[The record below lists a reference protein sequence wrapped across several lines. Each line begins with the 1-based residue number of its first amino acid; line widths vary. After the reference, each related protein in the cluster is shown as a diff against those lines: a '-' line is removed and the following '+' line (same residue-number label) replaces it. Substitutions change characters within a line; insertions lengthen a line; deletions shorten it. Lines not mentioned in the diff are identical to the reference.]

1 MANTIYKA
9 GVPSAT
15 GIPRPGTLGGLSPAA
30 GFKIAGTMG
39 TQGPVAAVP
48 QRYTGAAAVFGGP
61 VSSLYGTPSYTGA
74 NGSNGTIAYKPQN
87 RNTPQS

>member
-1 MANTIYKA
+1 MTNTIYKA
-9 GVPSAT
+9 GVPSAI
-15 GIPRPGTLGGLSPAA
+15 GISRP
-30 GFKIAGTMG
+30 GTMG

-61 VSSLYGTPSYTGA
+61 VSPLYGTPSYTGA
-74 NGSNGTIAYKPQN
+74 NSSNGTIAYKPQN